1 MIMRTPAFTILLLT
15 LVACLCGCHKKPEPI
30 VITPDIEKNHLQR
43 NHIFGKVK
51 YLEAVTFYVQAD
63 SLSLA
68 DTTRLK
74 ELMAERTAD
83 ISAQQYYTSDGF
95 LLRFL
100 KLNHLKDTVLRRNY
114 TYDDEAKVQHWEEY
128 DSTGTMITHGNYL
141 YDRNHFLSGEQIFQ
155 DDSMVMS
162 FAHTSDGIGNI
173 IRSVQSFGGYQT
185 KVENKMNEQGQVT
198 EIIEYEPNGKPFK
211 TAKIEYDNYGDEVNR
226 CVYKAGNQMIEY
238 TYTEYAQDGRV
249 RKVIYEDKL
258 HHVKE
263 FHYFFDY
270 DSNKNWRTEVCA
282 VDDQIVYIKQ
292 RTFEYYE

>member
-1 MIMRTPAFTILLLT
+1 MRIPTITILTFAVL
-15 LVACLCGCHKKPEPI
+15 ACVCGGCRKKPAPI

-51 YLEAVTFYVQAD
+51 YLDTETFYVQAD
-63 SLSLA
+63 SISVA
-68 DTTRLK
+68 DTMRLK
-74 ELMAERTAD
+74 EIMAELTAD

-95 LLRFL
+95 LLQYL
-100 KLNHLKDTVLRRNY
+100 KFNKLKDTVLQRNY
-114 TYDDEAKVQHWEEY
+114 TYDDEAKIQHWEEY
-128 DSTGTMITHGNYL
+128 DSTGVMVTHGNYL

-155 DDSMVMS
+155 GDSMVMS
-162 FAHTSDGIGNI
+162 FAHTTDGIGNI